1 MEKKLKATVAE
12 LRDTYPDAHLRVW
25 AEDEHRLGLQ
35 PIIRSVWVQ
44 QGYSPVAMVKPKY
57 QGLWGVGVVE
67 PVTGETYWWLVPK
80 LNTEVMNQL
89 LGDFAEHFGVDET
102 HRVLLV
108 MDQAG
113 FHTSKDL
120 KVPKGMHLLYL
131 PPSSPELQPAE
142 RLWSWTDE
150 GMVNRHFDT
159 LDELEEVMV
168 NRCQALME
176 QTDLIQG
183 LTGFHWWLEALI

>member
-1 MEKKLKATVAE
+1 MEKKLKATVAQ
-12 LRDTYPDAHLRVW
+12 LRDTYPDTHLRVW

-35 PIIRSVWVQ
+35 PVIRSVWVQ
-44 QGYSPVAMVKPKY
+44 KGYSPVAMVKPKY
-57 QGLWGVGVVE
+57 QWLWVVGFVE
-67 PVTGETYWWLVPK
+67 PDTGETYWWLVPK
-80 LNTEVMNQL
+80 LNTKVMNRL
-89 LGDFAEHFGVDET
+89 LSDFAEHFGVDDT

-120 KVPKGMHLLYL
+120 KVPEGMHLMYL
-131 PPSSPELQPAE
+131 PPYSPELQPAE
-142 RLWSWTDE
+142 RLWPWLDE

-168 NRCQALME
+168 NRCQALMKHA
-176 QTDLIQG
+176 DLIQG
-183 LTGFHWWLEALI
+183 LTGFHWWLHAVA